1 MKAKSLQLTEQRST
15 IVAAMEAIYNV
26 AATEDR
32 NLSTEELTSWEA
44 RNTEVEDLDQQIKV
58 AKTMEREAALLAGG
72 GTRSGI
78 SKEEERNL
86 EDFSFLKLIR
96 NKANGNSNDGLE
108 AEMIQEGERE
118 ARGMGKNITGFA
130 IPNLILNHRTYL
142 NHSTRTTLT
151 AGTAATAG
159 NLIQDGKLSFVEALR
174 AQLQVVNMGATLMT
188 DLQGEMPFVIQDGV
202 TIANWAA
209 ENGTSQES
217 NPTTTIKNLTPK
229 RLTANVPYSKRLLY
243 QSSVD
248 VEAMVRREL
257 IFAEAQALDLSAIN
271 GTGSSNQPTGIL
283 NTSNIGSVSA
293 GTNGGVPSKALIDEL
308 ETIVSVANANVG
320 TLGYLTNPLVRGKL
334 KNTVV
339 DAGSGRF
346 VWDSTSP
353 MELNGYNA
361 QVTTNMPSNL
371 TKGTGTNLSS
381 IIYGNFSDLVIG
393 QFGSGLDLVIDP
405 YTSAKDN
412 IVNVVMN
419 SEYDVLVK
427 RPESFAAMV
436 DVITA

>member
-58 AKTMEREAALLAGG
+58 AKTMEREAAALAGG
-72 GTRSGI
+72 GTRDGI

-86 EDFSFLKLIR
+86 EDFSFLKIIR
-96 NKANGNSNDGLE
+96 NKVNGNSNDGLE

-130 IPNLILNHRTYL
+130 IPNLILNHRSYL

-209 ENGTSQES
+209 ENGTSPQS

-283 NTSNIGSVSA
+283 NTSNIGSVSE
-293 GTNGGVPSKALIDEL
+293 GTNGGVPTKAI
-308 ETIVSVANANVG
+308 
-320 TLGYLTNPLVRGKL
+320 
-334 KNTVV
+334 
-339 DAGSGRF
+339 
-346 VWDSTSP
+346 
-353 MELNGYNA
+353 
-361 QVTTNMPSNL
+361 
-371 TKGTGTNLSS
+371 
-381 IIYGNFSDLVIG
+381 
-393 QFGSGLDLVIDP
+393 
-405 YTSAKDN
+405 
-412 IVNVVMN
+412 
-419 SEYDVLVK
+419 
-427 RPESFAAMV
+427 
-436 DVITA
+436 